1 MGVGGLAGCTGYAKP
16 PPLRWTA
23 KMKLLLSLSDVF
35 FFSFLETGPIGQRD
49 CGSGNIV
56 MRLVPHGRDLVS
68 LKNPFFRYFFAS
80 KDYIDKGTDR
90 GCHDHGKSLGV
101 YPFHGLLFCS

>member
-1 MGVGGLAGCTGYAKP
+1 
-16 PPLRWTA
+16 
-23 KMKLLLSLSDVF
+23 
-35 FFSFLETGPIGQRD
+35 
-49 CGSGNIV
+49 

-90 GCHDHGKSLGV
+90 GCHDHGKSLG
-101 YPFHGLLFCS
+101 FILFTDFYFALSLNGFYTFDVQLHYFL